1 LSIFVATPINLN
13 FFNSLATQKGLWRR
27 EAAAFFCHRHAHCPH
42 ELFHLNKETDMNRPF
57 STFAAFIALLFGT
70 SQVLAS
76 DLVETASSSGEIKTF
91 VAALKTAGVADSLKS
106 DGPYTVFA
114 PADSAFDKLPPDTR
128 SELMKD
134 KKKLAEV
141 LAYHVIRGKV
151 LVADVKP
158 GKVETIQGS
167 PLTIKSD
174 NGKVTVDEA
183 NVTQSDVTADN
194 GVIHVIDTVVLP
206 K

>member
-1 LSIFVATPINLN
+1 
-13 FFNSLATQKGLWRR
+13 LA
-27 EAAAFFCHRHAHCPH
+27 H
-42 ELFHLNKETDMNRPF
+42 EFFHLNKETVMHRPF
-57 STFAAFIALLFGT
+57 STFAAVIALVVGAP
-70 SQVLAS
+70 QVLAS

-114 PADSAFDKLPPDTR
+114 PADSAFDKLPPDTKN
-128 SELMKD
+128 ELMKD

-158 GKVETIQGS
+158 GKVETIQGT
-167 PLTIKSD
+167 PITIKSD

-194 GVIHVIDTVVLP
+194 GVIHVIDTVVIP
-206 K
+206 KQ

>member
-1 LSIFVATPINLN
+1 MRKALSA
-13 FFNSLATQKGLWRR
+13 LAAIIAFWS
-27 EAAAFFCHRHAHCPH
+27 AAPQAF
-42 ELFHLNKETDMNRPF
+42 
-57 STFAAFIALLFGT
+57 
-70 SQVLAS
+70 AS
-76 DLVETASSSGEIKTF
+76 DLVETAASSGEIKTF
-91 VAALKTAGVADSLKS
+91 AAALKSAGVADSLKQ

-114 PADSAFDKLPPDTR
+114 PADSAFDKLPADVR
-128 SELMKD
+128 NDLMKD
-134 KKKLAEV
+134 KKKLAQV
-141 LAYHVIRGKV
+141 LAYHVIPGKV

-158 GKVETIQGS
+158 GKVPTIQGS

-206 K
+206 KQ

>member
-1 LSIFVATPINLN
+1 MT
-13 FFNSLATQKGLWRR
+13 K
-27 EAAAFFCHRHAHCPH
+27 
-42 ELFHLNKETDMNRPF
+42 PF
-57 STFAAFIALLFGT
+57 SAIAFVIALLFGT
-70 SQVLAS
+70 SHAMAS
-76 DLVETASSSGEIKTF
+76 DLVETAASSGEIKTF
-91 VAALKTAGVADSLKS
+91 AAALKSASFAESLKK

-114 PADSAFDKLPPDTR
+114 PADSAFDKLPPSTR
-128 SELMKD
+128 NELLKD
-134 KKKLAEV
+134 KAKLAEV
-141 LAYHVIRGKV
+141 LAYHVIPGKV

-158 GKVETIQGS
+158 GKVQTIQGS

-206 K
+206 KH